1 MADPIPVSPHSPA
14 SWGSAP
20 PDPQRL
26 LTADELLHL
35 GAGAHGCELIEGR
48 LVQMAPTGGEHGDV
62 AMEFGMILRQFVKEH
77 HLGTVLAAE
86 TGFVISKT
94 EKGDT
99 VLAPD
104 VAFVQVGREPPKGSP
119 ERKKFWQL
127 VPDLVVEVASPAQK
141 PAEMAAKAQQWLAA
155 GTRLLWVVWPEL
167 QRVDVWQPNAQ
178 MHALNASDLLDGYT
192 VLPGFSHLVSDLFA

>member
-1 MADPIPVSPHSPA
+1 MADPTPVTLQSLAP
-14 SWGSAP
+14 WGSAL

-26 LTADELLHL
+26 LTADELLNM
-35 GAGAHGCELIEGR
+35 GEDAHDYELIAGR

-62 AMEFGMILRQFVKEH
+62 AMEFGMILRQFVKQH

-94 EKGDT
+94 AQGDT

-127 VPDLVVEVASPAQK
+127 VPDLVIEVASPAQK
-141 PAEMAAKAQQWLAA
+141 PAEMAAKAQQWLVA
-155 GTRLLWVVWPEL
+155 GTCLLWVVWPET
-167 QRVDVWQPNAQ
+167 QRVEVWRPQTP
-178 MHALNASDLLDGYT
+178 MLTLKPTDLLDGYT
-192 VLPGFSHLVSDLFA
+192 VLPGFSHPVRDLFA